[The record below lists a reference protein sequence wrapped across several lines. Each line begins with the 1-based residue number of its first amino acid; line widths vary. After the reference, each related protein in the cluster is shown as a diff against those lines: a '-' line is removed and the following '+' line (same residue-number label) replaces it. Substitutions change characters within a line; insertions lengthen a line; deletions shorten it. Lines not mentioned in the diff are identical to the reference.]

1 MFIGYYYLGVGG
13 GRAVLWCLSSKKSA
27 CNPGD
32 LGLIPELGKSPGE
45 GNSYPLQYSCL
56 ENSMERGALWAPVH
70 GVARI
75 AEELATKLPPSFFF
89 FLSYKYLYYCQIQ
102 HVSLIVCLCLP
113 MCSIQ
118 IISLSAY
125 APHYFAT
132 LISQFSG
139 KLPKVFI
146 FGLLNIFFYMLQH
159 SILIF

>member
-89 FLSYKYLYYCQIQ
+89 FSKLQVPLLLPDPTCIFNCLSLFTYVQ
-102 HVSLIVCLCLP
+102 HSNYQL
-113 MCSIQ
+113 
-118 IISLSAY
+118 ISLC
-125 APHYFAT
+125 PHYFAT

>member
-1 MFIGYYYLGVGG
+1 MFSFPDSSVGKESICNAADPNLIPGPGRFTEEGIGYPLQYSWASLV
-13 GRAVLWCLSSKKSA
+13 SSAGKEST
-27 CNPGD
+27 CNAED
-32 LGLIPELGKSPGE
+32 LGLIPGLGKSPGE

-89 FLSYKYLYYCQIQ
+89 LSYKYLYYCQIQ

-125 APHYFAT
+125 API
-132 LISQFSG
+132 IS
-139 KLPKVFI
+139 L
-146 FGLLNIFFYMLQH
+146 H
-159 SILIF
+159 